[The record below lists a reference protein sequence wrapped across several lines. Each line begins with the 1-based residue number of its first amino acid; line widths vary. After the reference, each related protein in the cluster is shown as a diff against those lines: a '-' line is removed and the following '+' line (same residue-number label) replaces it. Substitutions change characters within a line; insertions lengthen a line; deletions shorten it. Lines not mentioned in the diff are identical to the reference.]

1 MSIPLLLLQSLVNIR
16 ILSAHQERKEKKKK
30 KQFTGNT
37 HTVWNQSLQTNIPEN
52 HSPRKVLITSHGKSS
67 REPKSQTKKKKE
79 GGSQESNRTKDNS
92 GMKPRKQWEE
102 TDREGKIFYSYFFI
116 LFPAMMRCGSVSSRI
131 CCFLFIYYSTCSVKD
146 IVYRQP
152 LMYLKLL

>member
-16 ILSAHQERKEKKKK
+16 ILSCPSRKKRKKKK

-52 HSPRKVLITSHGKSS
+52 HSPRKVLHHIARQILEGTQK
-67 REPKSQTKKKKE
+67 PNKTQKE
-79 GGSQESNRTKDNS
+79 GGSQESNRTKDDS

-116 LFPAMMRCGSVSSRI
+116 LFPSMMRCGSVSSRI
-131 CCFLFIYYSTCSVKD
+131 CCCFLFI
-146 IVYRQP
+146 
-152 LMYLKLL
+152 LLFNL